1 MDEISEARTGP
12 AAERVEAEFM
22 FAYEA
27 LAPAPVRAE
36 LGIATSRIGG
46 GVALSVR
53 NDPTRYWS
61 KAVGFTDAVTSDLV
75 AELVDFYRANN
86 DTSFTLQVAPFA
98 QPDDWPDIVARHGL
112 VAESTLV
119 KLARSA
125 DPRALDPVSTATV
138 RPMKPADADS
148 WARAVARGFDMPE
161 NAVVDMAAAA
171 VREQH
176 PGFSAWG
183 LIVDDRIVGGAA
195 LYVDQDVAS
204 LNSGAVLPEYRRR
217 GGQAALIEH
226 RVAAARQQG
235 CRVLVAETDK
245 PAPGAVNPSLSNLLR
260 HGFLPLYERT
270 NWVWTRS

>member
-12 AAERVEAEFM
+12 AAERVEAAFM

-36 LGIATSRIGG
+36 LGITTWRIGD

-53 NDPTRYWS
+53 NDPTRFWS
-61 KAVGFTDAVTSDLV
+61 KAVGFTDGVTSDLV
-75 AELVDFYRANN
+75 TALVDFYLVNN
-86 DTSFTLQVAPFA
+86 DMSFTLQVAPFA
-98 QPDDWPDIVARHGL
+98 QPEDWPDIVERHGL
-112 VAESTLV
+112 VAQSTWV

-125 DPRALDPVSTATV
+125 DPRGLDPVSTATV

-148 WARAVARGFDMPE
+148 WARAVVRGMGMPD

-176 PGFSAWG
+176 PGFSGFGFIA
-183 LIVDDRIVGGAA
+183 DDQIAGGAA
-195 LYVDQDVAS
+195 LYVDRDVAS

-217 GGQAALIEH
+217 GGQAALIER
-226 RVAAARQQG
+226 RVEAARELG
-235 CRVLVAETDK
+235 CRVLVAEVAK
-245 PAPGAVNPSLSNLLR
+245 PAPGEVNPSLSNALR
-260 HGFLPLYERT
+260 HGFMPLYERT
-270 NWVWTRS
+270 NWVWTRP